1 MCLNAGYMGFF
12 HAFKVPCLCL
22 DAPKKGGYMTTNN
35 KYTNKKN
42 YDYDAAVE
50 QPSSTL
56 DLGQD
61 TFSVLKYALTNGIL
75 DLDRVYDMC
84 MASKRDRVRSLH
96 KYSIT
101 PPAREGDRWR
111 TNYTGKD
118 GKRVTLRA
126 RTEEEL
132 LNKLIPLYLADENID
147 KKTFHELF
155 EEWILYKEQI
165 TSSPNTIIRH
175 RQHYNKYLATS
186 KLDKMAF
193 CKINELV
200 FETECNRIVK
210 EFALTSKEWV
220 NVKTILNGMF
230 DFAKRMKYLPEN
242 PIPNIRITVK
252 FRQIV
257 KKTGKTQTYN
267 TEEIA
272 AINKYL
278 DDKYHETGD
287 VAFMAVRINFMM
299 GLRVG
304 ELVSL
309 KWTDIEDIQI
319 HVVREEVRDQRN
331 NSVTV
336 AEHTKTNTDRY
347 VYLIPEALE
356 ILDKL
361 PHEGEYIFMRDGA
374 RLTSRQINYVLE
386 KYAERNGLKTKSSH
400 KLRKTYASMCNAKG
414 VPIDFI
420 REQLG
425 HSSLSTTYGYIYN
438 PLTEKETY
446 EALTRALSSKP
457 DPDDPNPGNNYPE
470 DTKNIINIFEN
481 RDKIRLSPSCP
492 HLSPNFRAK

>member
-1 MCLNAGYMGFF
+1 MHSKYSDTAMKDLDILN
-12 HAFKVPCLCL
+12 
-22 DAPKKGGYMTTNN
+22 
-35 KYTNKKN
+35 
-42 YDYDAAVE
+42 
-50 QPSSTL
+50 
-56 DLGQD
+56 
-61 TFSVLKYALTNGIL
+61 YALKNGIL
-75 DLDRVYDMC
+75 DLDRVQALC
-84 MASKRDRVRSLH
+84 MASKRNRVKALH

-101 PPAREGDRWR
+101 PPAKEGERWR
-111 TNYTGKD
+111 TNYTDKS
-118 GKRVTLRA
+118 GKRLTLRA

-132 LNKLIPLYLADENID
+132 LDKLVPLYLSDENID

-193 CKINELV
+193 CKINELD

-210 EFALTSKEWV
+210 EFNLTNKEWV

-230 DFAKRMKYLPEN
+230 EFARRMKYLPEN
-242 PIPNIRITVK
+242 PINNIRITVK
-252 FRQIV
+252 FRQII

-267 TEEIA
+267 TEEIS
-272 AINKYL
+272 AINEYL
-278 DDKYHETGD
+278 DSKYAETGD
-287 VAFMAVRINFMM
+287 TAFMAVRVNFLM

-304 ELVSL
+304 ELVAL
-309 KWTDIEDIQI
+309 MWDDIEGIQI
-319 HVVREEVRDQRN
+319 HVTREEVRDQRDN
-331 NSVTV
+331 TV
-336 AEHTKTNTDRY
+336 HIEEHTKTHTDRF

-356 ILDKL
+356 ILGKL
-361 PHEGEYIFMRDGA
+361 PREGDYIFMRNGE

-400 KLRKTYASMCNAKG
+400 KLRKTYASICNANG

-446 EALTRALSSKP
+446 DVLTQALSSHHGSE
-457 DPDDPNPGNNYPE
+457 DTDPNIAGNIVRFDEKRILNG
-470 DTKNIINIFEN
+470 
-481 RDKIRLSPSCP
+481 
-492 HLSPNFRAK
+492 LSPNFHHLSPKFRAK